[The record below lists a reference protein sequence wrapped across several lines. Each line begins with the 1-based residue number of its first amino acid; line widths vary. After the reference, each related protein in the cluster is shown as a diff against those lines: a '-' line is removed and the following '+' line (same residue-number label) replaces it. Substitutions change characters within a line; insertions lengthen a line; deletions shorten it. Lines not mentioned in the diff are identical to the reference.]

1 MDTDE
6 FDMIMEIADSISVF
20 AEMEH
25 RTQAVQR
32 AAGEAIE
39 SSLKLVRFFR
49 NQGIRSDVVHV
60 VYEKRMAQIR
70 AAKTVAE
77 LNEIAKPAKPHYTGN
92 GFSTG
97 AYDVPEEEMIFWS
110 LASLKAPLNHEAS
123 ERYLDL
129 FKQTFGFD
137 IREGLPQT
145 ITIQGGD

>member
-1 MDTDE
+1 MDTGE
-6 FDMIMEIADSISVF
+6 IDMIMEIADSISVF

-25 RTQAVQR
+25 HSQAVQR

-49 NQGIRSDVVHV
+49 NQGVRSDVVHI

-70 AAKTVAE
+70 AARTVAE

-92 GFSTG
+92 GFANG

-110 LASLKAPLNHEAS
+110 LASLQAPLNHEAS
-123 ERYLDL
+123 ERYLNL
-129 FKQTFGFD
+129 FKQTFWFD
-137 IREGLPQT
+137 IREGIPQT
-145 ITIQGGD
+145 ITIQGVD

>member
-1 MDTDE
+1 MDTGE
-6 FDMIMEIADSISVF
+6 IDMIMEIADSISVF

-25 RTQAVQR
+25 RSQAVQR

-49 NQGIRSDVVHV
+49 NQGIRSDVVHI

-92 GFSTG
+92 GFATG

-123 ERYLDL
+123 ERYLNL
-129 FKQTFGFD
+129 FNQTFGFD
-137 IREGLPQT
+137 IREGIPQT
-145 ITIQGGD
+145 ITIQGVD

>member
-1 MDTDE
+1 MDNGE
-6 FDMIMEIADSISVF
+6 IDMIMEIADSISVF

-25 RTQAVQR
+25 HSQAVQR

-49 NQGIRSDVVHV
+49 YEGIRSDLVHV
-60 VYEKRMAQIR
+60 VYEKRMAKIR

-92 GFSTG
+92 GFATG
-97 AYDVPEEEMIFWS
+97 TYDVPEEEMIFWS
-110 LASLKAPLNHEAS
+110 LASLKAPLNHEAA

-129 FKQTFGFD
+129 FKQSFGVD
-137 IREGLPQT
+137 IREGIPQS
-145 ITIQGGD
+145 ITIQGVD

>member
-1 MDTDE
+1 MDTGE

-32 AAGEAIE
+32 AAGEAID

-60 VYEKRMAQIR
+60 VYEKRMDLIR

-77 LNEIAKPAKPHYTGN
+77 LNEIAKPAKPHHTGN
-92 GFSTG
+92 GFATG

-137 IREGLPQT
+137 IREGIPQT
-145 ITIQGGD
+145 ITIQGVD

>member
-1 MDTDE
+1 MDNGE
-6 FDMIMEIADSISVF
+6 IDMIMEIADSISVF

-25 RTQAVQR
+25 RSQAVQR

-97 AYDVPEEEMIFWS
+97 AFDVPEEEMIFWS

-123 ERYLDL
+123 ERYLTL

-137 IREGLPQT
+137 IREGIPRT
-145 ITIQGGD
+145 ITIQGVD

>member
-1 MDTDE
+1 MDTGE
-6 FDMIMEIADSISVF
+6 IDMIMEIADSICVF

-25 RTQAVQR
+25 HSQAVQR

-70 AAKTVAE
+70 VAKTVAE

-92 GFSTG
+92 GFATG

-123 ERYLDL
+123 ERYLNL

-137 IREGLPQT
+137 IREGIPRT
-145 ITIQGGD
+145 ITIQGVD

>member
-1 MDTDE
+1 MDTGE

-32 AAGEAIE
+32 AAGEAID

-60 VYEKRMAQIR
+60 VYEKRMDLIR

-92 GFSTG
+92 GFATG

-137 IREGLPQT
+137 IREGIPQT
-145 ITIQGGD
+145 ITIQGVD

>member
-1 MDTDE
+1 MDTGE
-6 FDMIMEIADSISVF
+6 IDMIMEIADSISVF

-25 RTQAVQR
+25 RSQAVQR

-77 LNEIAKPAKPHYTGN
+77 LNEIAKPAKPHYTGI

-129 FKQTFGFD
+129 FRQTFGFD
-137 IREGLPQT
+137 IREGIPHT
-145 ITIQGGD
+145 ITIQGED